1 MESSKKGK
9 GEKKEGSVNYFGV
22 LSKDRVS
29 VNVRTVNEERA
40 WVASL
45 SCLFYRCLLSSCHTG
60 TNVEFSS

>member
-9 GEKKEGSVNYFGV
+9 GEKKEGSVNCFGV

-29 VNVRTVNEERA
+29 VNARTVNEERA

-45 SCLFYRCLLSSCHTG
+45 SCLFYRR
-60 TNVEFSS
+60 